1 MSADNK
7 GNFRYTTDDLKVVQQ
22 PSQAP
27 KPTTTQQAPTPPG
40 SPPSGSNPA
49 PYAPPNPPNGGAM
62 TTTSSPRRGGWF
74 WKAVVAILLIAAIIY
89 AILASFVWQAWWKP
103 SDRPTPSQ
111 DILRAL
117 QFEVPTQKCEPDS
130 NGLVS
135 FRVEGIMPG
144 RKWSNSIA
152 LPMDGVNA
160 DAALAQMMD
169 TVCHDPSFGATVAA
183 GLAHATDGQMA
194 LTDYYEWL
202 KPFRFEEVDEIAKDY
217 MPAFKN
223 GVFRDDLSVDE
234 TLDAIQK
241 NKDWQEVAALINTAL
256 ANLNNM
262 GIQSPQSVWNA
273 HQVGRSDSGLPEVAL
288 NDKQE
293 NLPALVLGLTEKG
306 EKCPIFQIAFNVGD
320 KRPEGVNICKEAEK
334 VVPVQHRLVPPVP
347 TPQGPPPPSG
357 PPPVAPPP
365 WTPPVGPPPVT
376 PPPVNPPC
384 QGKWCNP
391 NVMVEPGAPPA
402 VVSEPPSDP
411 DVPLNPYTP
420 GPESLP
426 SAPVTGD
433 PGTDDGAAAPGAT
446 PIEAD
451 VDRGVDGSAP
461 APVDSAAE
469 TPPDSAGI
477 GDSPDPDA

>member
-1 MSADNK
+1 MTQY
-7 GNFRYTTDDLKVVQQ
+7 RYDKESLGQHVN
-22 PSQAP
+22 AP
-27 KPTTTQQAPTPPG
+27 KPPTSEAPTPPG
-40 SPPSGSNPA
+40 SPPSGPQPA
-49 PYAPPNPPNGGAM
+49 PYAPPNPPNGGKM

-74 WKAVVAILLIAAIIY
+74 WKVVATILAIAAIVY
-89 AILASFVWQAWWKP
+89 AILAIFVWQAWWKP
-103 SDRPTPSQ
+103 NDRPTPSE

-135 FRVEGIMPG
+135 FRVEGLMPG

-160 DAALAQMMD
+160 EAALAQMMD

-194 LTDYYEWL
+194 LVNYYEWL

-223 GVFRDDLSVDE
+223 GAFRDDLSVDE

-273 HQVGRSDSGLPEVAL
+273 HQVGRSDVGLPEVAL
-288 NDKQE
+288 NDSQE
-293 NLPALVLGLTEKG
+293 NLPALVLGLTKKG
-306 EKCPIFQIAFNVGD
+306 EECPIFQIAFNVGD

-347 TPQGPPPPSG
+347 TPQGPPP
-357 PPPVAPPP
+357 VAPPP
-365 WTPPVGPPPVT
+365 SGPPPVGPPPV
-376 PPPVNPPC
+376 NPP
-384 QGKWCNP
+384 GP
-391 NVMVEPGAPPA
+391 NCTTHPVPECFPIPPETKTNVSAPLPQAPPA
-402 VVSEPPSDP
+402 AEGRPPATPRVPEAPSNGEQIGSSNNEDRHSVGGVS
-411 DVPLNPYTP
+411 
-420 GPESLP
+420 
-426 SAPVTGD
+426 PVED
-433 PGTDDGAAAPGAT
+433 QQQPVHDAAPDINMGAQPEPEAQAPDEA
-446 PIEAD
+446 PITN
-451 VDRGVDGSAP
+451 V
-461 APVDSAAE
+461 
-469 TPPDSAGI
+469 
-477 GDSPDPDA
+477 DPDA